1 MMTLARLL
9 SERRKA
15 DRLSLREAAQLIG
28 ISYGYLDKLEKG
40 VDSRTGTKNNPT
52 PETLQMIASAYH
64 WDYQYLLKICG
75 YMYDLKDD
83 SLSPNLKGLLET
95 CRTMSDNDVYFVKRF
110 ADFISSENKKMHSL
124 PNKITEINS
133 SSE

>member
-1 MMTLARLL
+1 MTLARLL

-28 ISYGYLDKLEKG
+28 ISHGYLDKLEKG

-110 ADFISSENKKMHSL
+110 ADFISSENKKLHSL

>member
-15 DRLSLREAAQLIG
+15 DRLSLRETAQLIG
-28 ISYGYLDKLEKG
+28 ISHGYLDKLEKG

>member
-1 MMTLARLL
+1 MTLARLL

-28 ISYGYLDKLEKG
+28 ISHGYLDKLEKG

-83 SLSPNLKGLLET
+83 SLSPNLKSLLET

>member
-28 ISYGYLDKLEKG
+28 ISHGYLDKLEKG

-95 CRTMSDNDVYFVKRF
+95 CRTMSDNDLYFVKRF

-124 PNKITEINS
+124 PNQITETNS

>member
-28 ISYGYLDKLEKG
+28 ISHGYLDKLEKG

-95 CRTMSDNDVYFVKRF
+95 CRTMSDNDVYFIKRF

>member
-1 MMTLARLL
+1 MTLARLL

-28 ISYGYLDKLEKG
+28 ISHGYLDKLEKG

-124 PNKITEINS
+124 PNQITETNS

>member
-28 ISYGYLDKLEKG
+28 IGHGYLDKLEKG

-124 PNKITEINS
+124 PNQITETNS

>member
-28 ISYGYLDKLEKG
+28 ISHGYLDKLEKG

-110 ADFISSENKKMHSL
+110 ADFISSENKKLHSL
-124 PNKITEINS
+124 PNQITETNS

>member
-1 MMTLARLL
+1 MTLARLL

-28 ISYGYLDKLEKG
+28 ISHGYLDKLEKG
-40 VDSRTGTKNNPT
+40 VDSRTGTNNNPT

-124 PNKITEINS
+124 PNQITETNS

>member
-28 ISYGYLDKLEKG
+28 ISHGYLDKLEKG

-83 SLSPNLKGLLET
+83 SLSPNLKDLLET

-124 PNKITEINS
+124 PNQITETNS

>member
-1 MMTLARLL
+1 MTLARLL

-28 ISYGYLDKLEKG
+28 ISHGYLDKLEKG

-83 SLSPNLKGLLET
+83 SLSPNLKDLLET

-124 PNKITEINS
+124 PNQTTETNS
-133 SSE
+133 SSK

>member
-15 DRLSLREAAQLIG
+15 DRLSLREATQLIG
-28 ISYGYLDKLEKG
+28 ISHGYLDKLEKG

>member
-1 MMTLARLL
+1 MTLARLL

-28 ISYGYLDKLEKG
+28 ISHGYLDKLEKG

-83 SLSPNLKGLLET
+83 SLSPNLKDLLET

-124 PNKITEINS
+124 PNQITETNS

>member
-1 MMTLARLL
+1 MTLARLL

-28 ISYGYLDKLEKG
+28 ISHGYLDKLEKG

-110 ADFISSENKKMHSL
+110 ADFISSENKKLHSL
-124 PNKITEINS
+124 PNQITETNS

>member
-1 MMTLARLL
+1 MTLARLL

-28 ISYGYLDKLEKG
+28 ISHGYLDKLEKG

-95 CRTMSDNDVYFVKRF
+95 CRTISDNDVYFVKRF

-124 PNKITEINS
+124 PNQITETNS

>member
-15 DRLSLREAAQLIG
+15 DRLSLREEAQLIG
-28 ISYGYLDKLEKG
+28 ISHGYLDKLEKG

-124 PNKITEINS
+124 PNQITETNS

>member
-28 ISYGYLDKLEKG
+28 ISHGYLDKLEKG
-40 VDSRTGTKNNPT
+40 VDSRTGTNNNPT

-124 PNKITEINS
+124 PNQITETNS

>member
-28 ISYGYLDKLEKG
+28 ISHGYLDKLEKG

-95 CRTMSDNDVYFVKRF
+95 CRTMSYNDVYFVKRF

-124 PNKITEINS
+124 PNQITETNS

>member
-28 ISYGYLDKLEKG
+28 ISHGYLDKLEKG

-95 CRTMSDNDVYFVKRF
+95 CRTISDNDVYFVKRF

-124 PNKITEINS
+124 PNQITETNS

>member
-28 ISYGYLDKLEKG
+28 ISHGYLDKLEKG

-124 PNKITEINS
+124 PNQITETNS

>member
-28 ISYGYLDKLEKG
+28 ISHGYLDKLEKG

-75 YMYDLKDD
+75 YMYDLKND

>member
-1 MMTLARLL
+1 MTLARLL

-15 DRLSLREAAQLIG
+15 DRLSLRETAQLIG
-28 ISYGYLDKLEKG
+28 ISHGYLDKLEKG

>member
-28 ISYGYLDKLEKG
+28 ISHGYLDKLEKG

>member
-1 MMTLARLL
+1 MTLARLL

-28 ISYGYLDKLEKG
+28 ISHGYLDKLEKG

>member
-1 MMTLARLL
+1 MTLARLL

-15 DRLSLREAAQLIG
+15 DRLSLREATQLIG
-28 ISYGYLDKLEKG
+28 ISHGYLDKLEKG

>member
-1 MMTLARLL
+1 
-9 SERRKA
+9 
-15 DRLSLREAAQLIG
+15 
-28 ISYGYLDKLEKG
+28 
-40 VDSRTGTKNNPT
+40 
-52 PETLQMIASAYH
+52 
-64 WDYQYLLKICG
+64 
-75 YMYDLKDD
+75 MYDLKDD

-95 CRTMSDNDVYFVKRF
+95 CRTMSDNDVYFVKQF